1 VTTPESP
8 ADEAPQFRQYRYSP
22 PPGGTVILL
31 VRHGESAPAT
41 EGVEG
46 PMRDG
51 HTDPPLDPVGEGQ
64 ALRVAERLGDVP
76 LDAIY
81 VSKLQRTQQTAAP
94 LAAKLGI
101 EPRIDPDIHEVG
113 LGEWEGWK
121 FRKYVS
127 EHHEIARQMFTEQR
141 WDAIPGAESNDEF
154 AARLRAGISRI
165 HAAHPDQRVA
175 AFVHGGVIGMIM
187 SMATGSRPFGMI
199 GADNGS
205 ISEIVVLGEDWAVR
219 RFNDTTHLESGFSTA
234 PEPMA

>member
-1 VTTPESP
+1 MTE
-8 ADEAPQFRQYRYSP
+8 EASQFRQYRYAP
-22 PPGGTVILL
+22 PPGATVILL
-31 VRHGESAPAT
+31 VRHGESAPAV

-51 HTDPPLDPVGEGQ
+51 HTDPPLDPVGEAQ
-64 ALRVAERLGDVP
+64 ALRVAARLASYP

-121 FRKYVS
+121 FRKYVAA
-127 EHHEIARQMFTEQR
+127 HDPIAVQMFTEQR

-154 AARLRAGISRI
+154 AARLKAGFGRI

-175 AFVHGGVIGMIM
+175 AFVHGGVVGMTM
-187 SMATGSRPFGMI
+187 SIATGMNPFGMI

-205 ISEIVVLGEDWAVR
+205 ISEIVVMGDQWVVR
-219 RFNDTTHLESGFSTA
+219 RFNDTAHLEDF
-234 PEPMA
+234 